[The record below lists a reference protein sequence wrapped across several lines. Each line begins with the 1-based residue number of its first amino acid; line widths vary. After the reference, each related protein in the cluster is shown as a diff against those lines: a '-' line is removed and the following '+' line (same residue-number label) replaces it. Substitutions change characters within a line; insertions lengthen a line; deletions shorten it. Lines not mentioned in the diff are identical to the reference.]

1 MANNFFTKSGNP
13 STGTLAA
20 SSLMRAEFLS
30 IEQGFDKLPTLTSNG
45 YKPIRVNSGGTALEA
60 AAPQIA
66 FFREEQTSGTNAA
79 TLTSATWNNRVLNTT
94 VVNAI
99 TGCSLSSNTIILP
112 AGTYHIRALSPI
124 HASSG
129 NNGYCIQR
137 VYNDSDSATIVQGIT
152 VGVESSELDVIE
164 AQTIFTLA
172 AQKTISIDTYIDNGG
187 CDGGQAFALGYT
199 EIYTEVFI
207 ERLY

>member
-1 MANNFFTKSGNP
+1 
-13 STGTLAA
+13 
-20 SSLMRAEFLS
+20 MRAEFLS

-66 FFREEQTSGTNAA
+66 IFREEQTNGTAGASLSN
-79 TLTSATWNNRVLNTT
+79 LTWNNRVLNTT

-112 AGTYHIRALSPI
+112 AGTYHIKAK
-124 HASSG
+124 SSFDSTTAG
-129 NNGYCIQR
+129 SVGFGIER
-137 VYNDSDSATIVQGIT
+137 IYNDSDSASIIHGLASYCLGLDDEWVEAETVFTI
-152 VGVESSELDVIE
+152 
-164 AQTIFTLA
+164 A
-172 AQKTISIDTYIDNGG
+172 AQKTISIDTYLDSEGFNGG
-187 CDGGQAFALGYT
+187 SPAYGSGSIN
-199 EIYTEVFI
+199 EIYSEVFI